1 MSVLNLFS
9 YKEEDS
15 PIHRLDPRAKF
26 LWFFAFTLPAVAW
39 TDPIWLTALFFVI
52 ISVGLL
58 AKQSLKAILKPLVFL
73 TPALVFLILFNI
85 FFYGPTGLGVSSTI
99 QPFIIG
105 YIIPKIGSFG
115 PYGKLT
121 IENLVYA
128 VGAMERLIIIATAGR
143 LLLTFTSPTEV
154 ALAWSKFRVPVEI
167 TTAISVA
174 FGFLPVT
181 ARQATTI
188 FEAQKARGWRIKT
201 RNPVKALRLYI
212 PAIIPTIV
220 RSFTRAEY
228 LAAAISSRG
237 FGYNPGKRT
246 SLRVIRM
253 TRKDYLVVAFFI
265 AFLAASQV
273 TGSFGLNIAGYKF
286 TACLVRSYLH
296 APC

>member
-1 MSVLNLFS
+1 SLHTS
-9 YKEEDS
+9 
-15 PIHRLDPRAKF
+15 
-26 LWFFAFTLPAVAW
+26 LP
-39 TDPIWLTALFFVI
+39 LS
-52 ISVGLL
+52 ISL
-58 AKQSLKAILKPLVFL
+58 SF
-73 TPALVFLILFNI
+73 
-85 FFYGPTGLGVSSTI
+85 PTRRSSD
-99 QPFIIG
+99 
-105 YIIPKIGSFG
+105 
-115 PYGKLT
+115 L
-121 IENLVYA
+121 
-128 VGAMERLIIIATAGR
+128 
-143 LLLTFTSPTEV
+143 
-154 ALAWSKFRVPVEI
+154 KFRVPVEI

-220 RSFTRAEY
+220 RSFTRAEF